1 MILLTSNTQ
10 IQKYMYRLVQL
21 TTESDW
27 VSREIA
33 GWKQIIRRVLA
44 MGKLNC
50 HWVGKNP
57 LGSVS
62 LGLLQRGVLAK
73 LELACM
79 SGLRSMKSLTGTV
92 RLSRI
97 QPSLSMQFP
106 NTQTRL
112 GPLWDRHR
120 HSFHIIN
127 LTTIYRG
134 SGIETI
140 VEIPEAWV
148 PTDQIGTMGYHSRS
162 VPYKGTARGTIS
174 NRPLRFYL
182 TFFYLVK

>member
-1 MILLTSNTQ
+1 
-10 IQKYMYRLVQL
+10 MYRLVQL

-50 HWVGKNP
+50 HWVG
-57 LGSVS
+57 
-62 LGLLQRGVLAK
+62 LLQRGVLAK

-79 SGLRSMKSLTGTV
+79 SGLRSMTGLTGTV

-112 GPLWDRHR
+112 GLLWDRHR

-134 SGIETI
+134 SGFETI